1 MVELQLAD
9 RWERLSGVKGVKHGQ
24 AEVTAHD
31 CAFLL
36 DTGQHRVGVE
46 AKKAFKVRLNTYGQR
61 LPVWRPKRVKYVDAL
76 VVTVGQN
83 PVAAVPIMKDLCV
96 FYVFPKDAPVVNKQL
111 GTADHLETPKLVPKK
126 CSEEDNHGVSQMQAT
141 FNILDFF
148 FKEIKSFCNILYVPP
163 AFAFSF
169 GLRCTRFDGFFLFFC
184 CLSSIG
190 HDLAW
195 IVQLFG
201 FRKRCLHDLTE
212 KPMREQKRCPNKIGP
227 RVFFSVWSTF
237 FWTTVAA
244 INLSHTL
251 KELVV
256 KVKSRQLS
264 LR

>member
-1 MVELQLAD
+1 M
-9 RWERLSGVKGVKHGQ
+9 
-24 AEVTAHD
+24 
-31 CAFLL
+31 

-169 GLRCTRFDGFFLFFC
+169 G
-184 CLSSIG
+184 
-190 HDLAW
+190 
-195 IVQLFG
+195 
-201 FRKRCLHDLTE
+201 
-212 KPMREQKRCPNKIGP
+212 
-227 RVFFSVWSTF
+227 
-237 FWTTVAA
+237 
-244 INLSHTL
+244 
-251 KELVV
+251 
-256 KVKSRQLS
+256 
-264 LR
+264 